1 VVAVSDTIVMTDP
14 DVPVRE
20 GVYGDRVIAVEPGGI
35 EMIPDGDRHGRPRDL
50 FFTWMS
56 PNLEFATVYI
66 GVLPIVVFG
75 GSFWLTALGVVL
87 GTALGATTHGILSSW
102 GPRFG
107 VPQMVQ
113 ARGAFGF
120 LGGILPSGLNAFT
133 ASVGWFIVNSVSGAF
148 ALSAL
153 THMSFDLAYVLVV
166 LAQVAVAFVGHNF
179 VHAFERWVFP
189 YLALVFAVATIV
201 TLTKAHFGNGF
212 NDKAPVAAGG
222 SSAAF
227 ILALVI
233 AFSYA
238 IGWNP
243 YASDYTRYLPRTVSR
258 LKVGLAAG
266 AGVFVS
272 CAVLEIAGAA
282 SATLGGANPNPT
294 TNFTDPL
301 GTFLGDAVLV
311 GVTIGAVSANVLNIY
326 SGAMSFLT
334 LGVKLKLRV
343 RRALVAVVSGTIG
356 LVLGLHFQADVGPGS
371 KYDNFLLAVSY
382 WITPFLA
389 VVLIDYALRRGR
401 YDEREFFDTS
411 RRLWHAP
418 LAMALGIAASYPF
431 WDQQP
436 PFLGPYAKHHP
447 GIGDLSFLVGFL
459 VAGLVYLGLSATRRR
474 PVAPAT

>member
-1 VVAVSDTIVMTDP
+1 VTDTIAADAAFEA

-35 EMIPDGDRHGRPRDL
+35 EMIPDRERHGRPLDL
-50 FFTWMS
+50 FWTWTS

-66 GVLPIVVFG
+66 GVLPIAVFG
-75 GSFWLTALGVVL
+75 GGFWLTALGVLL
-87 GTALGATTHGILSSW
+87 GSALGALSHGVLSSW
-102 GPRFG
+102 GPKFG

-113 ARGAFGF
+113 ARGAFSF
-120 LGGILPSGLNAFT
+120 LGAFLPSGLNAFT
-133 ASVGWFIVNSVSGAF
+133 ASIGWFIVNSVSGAF

-153 THMSFDLAYVLVV
+153 THMSFDLAYIIVV
-166 LAQVAVAFVGHNF
+166 LAQVAVAFVGHNL

-189 YLALVFAVATIV
+189 YLALVFAIATVV
-201 TLTKAHFGNGF
+201 TLTKANVGLGF
-212 NDKAPVAAGG
+212 NPKAPVAAGG
-222 SSAAF
+222 KSAAF

-233 AFSYA
+233 SYSYA

-243 YASDYTRYLPRTVSR
+243 YASDYTRYLPRAVNR
-258 LKVGLAAG
+258 FRVGLAA
-266 AGVFVS
+266 ALGVFIS

-282 SATLGGANPNPT
+282 SATLLGTNANPT

-301 GTFLGDAVLV
+301 GTFLGDAVLI

-334 LGVKLKLRV
+334 LGIKLKLRV

-389 VVLIDYALRRGR
+389 VVLIDYYLRRGG
-401 YDEREFFDTS
+401 YDEREFFDTA
-411 RRLWHAP
+411 RKLWHAP

-431 WDQQP
+431 WDQQE
-436 PFLGPYAKHHP
+436 PFLGPIAKNHP
-447 GIGDLSFLVGFL
+447 GIGDLSFLVGFV
-459 VAGLVYLGLSATRRR
+459 VAGLVYLALAGRRR
-474 PVAPAT
+474 RALATAT

>member
-1 VVAVSDTIVMTDP
+1 MTDT

-35 EMIPDGDRHGRPRDL
+35 EMIPEGDRHGRPRDL

-66 GVLPIVVFG
+66 GVLPIAVFG

-87 GTALGATTHGILSSW
+87 GTALGALTHGILSSW

-153 THMSFDLAYVLVV
+153 THMSFDLAYIIVV

-189 YLALVFAVATIV
+189 YLALVFAIATIV
-201 TLTKAHFGNGF
+201 TLTKAHFGSGF
-212 NDKAPVAAGG
+212 NDHAPVAAGG

-243 YASDYTRYLPRTVSR
+243 YASDYTRYFPRTVSR

-266 AGVFVS
+266 AGIFVS

-301 GTFLGDAVLV
+301 GTFLGDAVLI

-334 LGVKLKLRV
+334 LGIKLKLRV

-356 LVLGLHFQADVGPGS
+356 LILGLHFQADVGPGS

-382 WITPFLA
+382 
-389 VVLIDYALRRGR
+389 
-401 YDEREFFDTS
+401 
-411 RRLWHAP
+411 
-418 LAMALGIAASYPF
+418 
-431 WDQQP
+431 
-436 PFLGPYAKHHP
+436 
-447 GIGDLSFLVGFL
+447 
-459 VAGLVYLGLSATRRR
+459 
-474 PVAPAT
+474 

>member
-1 VVAVSDTIVMTDP
+1 MTDT

-35 EMIPDGDRHGRPRDL
+35 EMIPDGDRHGRPLDL
-50 FFTWMS
+50 FWTWMS
-56 PNLEFATVYI
+56 PNLEFATVFI
-66 GVLPIVVFG
+66 GVLPIAVFG
-75 GSFWLTALGVVL
+75 GSFWLTALGVLL
-87 GTALGATTHGILSSW
+87 GPAPGALTHGILSSW

-113 ARGAFGF
+113 ARGAFGS
-120 LGGILPSGLNAFT
+120 LGAFLPSGLNAFT

-153 THMSFDLAYVLVV
+153 THMSFNLAYVIVV
-166 LAQVAVAFVGHNF
+166 LAQVLVAFVGHNL

-189 YLALVFAVATIV
+189 YLALVFAIATVV
-201 TLTKAHFGNGF
+201 TLTKANFGLGF
-212 NDKAPVAAGG
+212 NPKAPVAAGG
-222 SSAAF
+222 KSAAF

-233 AFSYA
+233 SYSYA

-243 YASDYTRYLPRTVSR
+243 YASDYTRYLPRSVNR
-258 LKVGLAAG
+258 FRVGLAA
-266 AGVFVS
+266 ALGVFIS

-282 SATLGGANPNPT
+282 SATLLGTNANPT

-301 GTFLGDAVLV
+301 GTFLGDAVLI

-334 LGVKLKLRV
+334 LGIKLKLRV

-389 VVLIDYALRRGR
+389 VVLVDYFVFRRGGN
-401 YDEREFFDTS
+401 YDEHEFFDTR
-411 RRLWHAP
+411 RRLWQAP
-418 LAMALGIAASYPF
+418 LSMALGIAASIPF
-431 WDQQP
+431 LAQQP
-436 PFLGPYAKHHP
+436 PFLRSFAQGHP
-447 GIGDLSFLVGFL
+447 
-459 VAGLVYLGLSATRRR
+459 R
-474 PVAPAT
+474 P